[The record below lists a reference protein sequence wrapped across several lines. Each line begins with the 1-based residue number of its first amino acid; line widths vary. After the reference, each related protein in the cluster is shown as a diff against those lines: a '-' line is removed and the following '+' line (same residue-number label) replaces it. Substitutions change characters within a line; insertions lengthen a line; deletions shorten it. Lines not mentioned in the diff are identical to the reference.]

1 MSNGPNREPS
11 ARIPVVIAEDGSAV
25 VDGEPVP
32 VVGGES
38 VDVAI
43 LDTLHGYARSRN
55 EAVTASI
62 TDPVAGS
69 VAIVEVAPDG
79 SSRLVEQRQE
89 GPAAAVAPTPP
100 PQAVAPTPPPQAVA
114 PTPPPQAVAPAP
126 PQAVALDKPPGP
138 AAPPPGAPAPAAPAP
153 QPPAP
158 AAAQVPPPAQHRQ
171 PAPTPAPQP
180 ANTPAA
186 TPARAPAPVR
196 GIGQSDDE
204 YEAPSLIKRPAVIG
218 AVAVG
223 VALLVIVPL
232 VALGSGGSDG
242 GASDKTAAA
251 ADSKRKT
258 PTLLPTQPTV
268 SATPSGWPHAT
279 PGVSASPSASASDS
293 ASPSPSASPSEE
305 KRKEEETEETK
316 AAEAPVAAV
325 PKPVKPP
332 KPHKETAAEAVSKLA
347 ARSPGRHIC
356 YRVYFDKDGWQ
367 KPVCDGATAG
377 RVNTKQKIK
386 SINTATAGTKG
397 TASNA
402 WVRHDKWK
410 TPWSGGVDGV
420 DVYIGKT
427 KKDYPYI
434 LGFVI
439 NVADGAVCQNAAV
452 GGRWGGLA
460 CDQPTGQAP
469 GNFIWGG
476 TQDDARWLQA
486 VRFTV

>member
-100 PQAVAPTPPPQAVA
+100 PH
-114 PTPPPQAVAPAP
+114 AVAPAP
-126 PQAVALDKPPGP
+126 PQAVALDKPPAP

-180 ANTPAA
+180 AN

-316 AAEAPVAAV
+316 SAEAPVAAV

>member
-100 PQAVAPTPPPQAVA
+100 PQAVAP
-114 PTPPPQAVAPAP
+114 AP
-126 PQAVALDKPPGP
+126 PQAVALDKPPAP

-158 AAAQVPPPAQHRQ
+158 AAAQVPPPAQQRQ

-180 ANTPAA
+180 AN

-305 KRKEEETEETK
+305 KRKEETEETK
-316 AAEAPVAAV
+316 SAEAPVAAV

-452 GGRWGGLA
+452 AGRWGGLA

>member
-1 MSNGPNREPS
+1 M
-11 ARIPVVIAEDGSAV
+11 VIAEDGSAV

-100 PQAVAPTPPPQAVA
+100 PH
-114 PTPPPQAVAPAP
+114 AVAPAP
-126 PQAVALDKPPGP
+126 PQAVALDKPPAP

-180 ANTPAA
+180 AN

-316 AAEAPVAAV
+316 SAEAPVAAV

>member
-100 PQAVAPTPPPQAVA
+100 PQAVAP
-114 PTPPPQAVAPAP
+114 AP
-126 PQAVALDKPPGP
+126 PQAVALDKPPAP

-158 AAAQVPPPAQHRQ
+158 AAAQVPPPAQQRQ

-180 ANTPAA
+180 AN

-305 KRKEEETEETK
+305 KRKEEEAEETK
-316 AAEAPVAAV
+316 SAEAPVAAV